1 MITRYRLSAEINRQA
16 QLARDI
22 ARAQI
27 EITTGKRLQAPSD
40 DPTGSAQIS
49 GLARVQAQ
57 EATWL
62 RNLEASRALADRADT
77 TLTNVANKLERAM
90 ELLVAGAS
98 DTLSNEN
105 RAIIADELSGIAI
118 DVATLAD
125 SRDPR
130 GGELFSTGPAL
141 QIPVSAGGTVT
152 PVASR
157 ADVFGNIATSGGP
170 MDLVAIISAAAAA
183 VAEPDPTLRH
193 VATDDALAAMKQA
206 VDHIAAAR
214 GEQGVRANRIDSL
227 HEELEL
233 SALQLNEQRS
243 AIEGTDI
250 AEVVAR
256 LQSKQLSLQ
265 AAQAVF
271 TRIGQNSLFDLIR

>member
-40 DPTGSAQIS
+40 DPTASAQIS
-49 GLARVQAQ
+49 GLARAQAE

-62 RNLEASRALADRADT
+62 RNLDASRALADRADT
-77 TLTNVANKLERAM
+77 ALTSVAAKLDRVT

-105 RAIIADELSGIAI
+105 RAIIADELRGIAV
-118 DVATLAD
+118 DVATLAN

-130 GGELFSTGPAL
+130 GGELFSTGAAL
-141 QIPVSAGGTVT
+141 EIPVSAGATVI

-170 MDLVAIISAAAAA
+170 MDLVSIINAAAAA
-183 VAEPDPTLRH
+183 MVEPDPALRRAATAAS
-193 VATDDALAAMKQA
+193 VAATTVA

-214 GEQGVRANRIDSL
+214 GEQGVRGNRIDSL
-227 HEELEL
+227 HEQLEL
-233 SALQLNEQRS
+233 SGLQLTEQRS

-271 TRIGQNSLFDLIR
+271 ARIGQTSLFDLIR